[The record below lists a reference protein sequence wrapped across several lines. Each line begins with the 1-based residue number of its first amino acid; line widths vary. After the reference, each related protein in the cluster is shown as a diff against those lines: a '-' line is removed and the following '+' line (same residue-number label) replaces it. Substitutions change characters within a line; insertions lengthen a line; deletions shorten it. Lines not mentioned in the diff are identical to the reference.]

1 MQPGDSDVDLDV
13 AREILRF
20 YLRNP
25 EAADSVEGLAR
36 WRLLDE
42 RIYSTL
48 DKVSR
53 AVSWLVS
60 QELLVKE
67 PTSPCTSVFRLNE
80 SERKKSEGFVQQT
93 TLLRQ
98 DRVTKE
104 KNRYPQDRVEQRSGP
119 AKG

>member
-1 MQPGDSDVDLDV
+1 MQPGDSDVDFNV

-25 EAADSVEGLAR
+25 QAADAVEGLAR

-48 DKVSR
+48 EEVTR

-60 QELLVKE
+60 QGLLVKE
-67 PTSPCTSVFRLNE
+67 PILSSKPVFRFNE
-80 SERKKSEGFVQQT
+80 SERTRSESFVQQGM
-93 TLLRQ
+93 L
-98 DRVTKE
+98 
-104 KNRYPQDRVEQRSGP
+104 PQEEGEPKDKKDS
-119 AKG
+119 